1 MSGPGGRSIRGMDP
15 AAENAL
21 DRFDVPPP
29 SDDFVARMIAIAD
42 VSPPAEQVVTA
53 APRWKARLQRSRR
66 GPWMRRTA
74 IGLIAVGLA
83 SATAAAAGIFDTMRF
98 DMPVIARL
106 LVPAKPEP
114 VIVKAVR
121 TKPEAQSRM
130 AAAADPAPPGNDQ
143 LATAPRLL
151 TPAERAERFRALP
164 LPVRAVVTERMV
176 TRTQRRL
183 AARGIF
189 VPRDMVRERVAA
201 RTGQNDLPQGSAFE
215 RRAQMRAA
223 LIAAS
228 PESLPPRLERLRA
241 RLLLQEAAL
250 PDQSGLAAGADIDP
264 AEDIRTQQ
272 ARQAW
277 RDLRR
282 DQMLRRRARRAD
294 MATPGQSTDAP
305 LLPSQADAAPAAEP
319 SPSAS
324 NAPDNPATQAPE

>member
-53 APRWKARLQRSRR
+53 APRWKARLKRSRR

>member
-1 MSGPGGRSIRGMDP
+1 MSGRGRPSIRGMDH
-15 AAENAL
+15 AAANAL

-42 VSPPAEQVVTA
+42 VSPPAEQVATA

-121 TKPEAQSRM
+121 TKPKAQSRM
-130 AAAADPAPPGNDQ
+130 VAAADPAPPGNDQ
-143 LATAPRLL
+143 LAAAPRLL
-151 TPAERAERFRALP
+151 SPAERAERFRALP

-250 PDQSGLAAGADIDP
+250 PDQSDLAAGTDIEP
-264 AEDIRTQQ
+264 ATDIRTQQ

-282 DQMLRRRARRAD
+282 DQMLRRRARWAD
-294 MATPGQSTDAP
+294 MGTPGQSTDARS
-305 LLPSQADAAPAAEP
+305 LPSQADAAPAAEP

-324 NAPDNPATQAPE
+324 DAPDNPETKAPE